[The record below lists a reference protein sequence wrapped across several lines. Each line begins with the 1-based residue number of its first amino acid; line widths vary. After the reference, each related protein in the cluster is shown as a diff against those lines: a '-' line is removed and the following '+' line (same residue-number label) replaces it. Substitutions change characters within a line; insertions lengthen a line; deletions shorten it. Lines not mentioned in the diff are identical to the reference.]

1 MADEGEGMP
10 GVCVPPVTQAGFSV
24 RVSKIWMLF
33 LSYKPEKKEDK
44 RQTGNV

>member
-1 MADEGEGMP
+1 MADEGEGMA
-10 GVCVPPVTQAGFSV
+10 CVPPVTQAGFSV